1 MGDNEKALDD
11 FKESLV
17 LSEEIND
24 RSSIANSLIN
34 CGWVYLRKKTI
45 PSR

>member
-34 CGWVYLRKKTI
+34 LDGYILEKKTI